1 MPYSGE
7 LGDKLATER
16 SIPDDE
22 LAAMWKRNRGLTTLY
37 ELVGTWTIDV
47 ETWVGTITEV
57 KIFRTQEAGER
68 KYLARME
75 IPSCV
80 SELKEPY
87 EDIERGG
94 DVKNLLESM
103 IKKYIKQCTANYKSP
118 KF

>member
-1 MPYSGE
+1 
-7 LGDKLATER
+7 
-16 SIPDDE
+16 
-22 LAAMWKRNRGLTTLY
+22 
-37 ELVGTWTIDV
+37 
-47 ETWVGTITEV
+47 
-57 KIFRTQEAGER
+57 
-68 KYLARME
+68 ME